1 MNSLLY
7 YYNNVQKMAA
17 YRQAKWMQRGVKLGE
32 NQSVGGSTTA
42 KFVSN
47 PIPIGTDDFTVEFYG
62 SMCGSNVSYASLFNA
77 ASPSAGGDRTF
88 SFYSRYYP
96 NNGIYGILFSP
107 DTDGDSLGDQVVV
120 QYEPGDDS
128 KFLVSV
134 TRQGTTVKAYINGEL
149 KATKEQS
156 EAKDLGDLQL
166 AIANS
171 SDVGFVRVWNYA
183 LSADEIATLYNNGDP
198 AGCVVPKAMR
208 GLEPVEIT
216 GSNSYTW
223 TGVDDIVSYNVV
235 VTPKLKYLHKYKV
248 NVSVSNYE
256 AGSPYIYT
264 GSFAYIPAANG
275 TYDIEVEISNPVYTN
290 IPIYG
295 GQNGT
300 DRRLTLTVNSVT
312 PIGLIAEHLPQNIME
327 SRKGPIVEPTAET
340 FEFNIG
346 SPYIQ
351 TAVSGRQ
358 YPFDCIYRVDYVVE
372 EWDYQPNTFGTVGF
386 LGIGGAEN
394 VSGSRSW
401 YSLEQAKVGELQSFL
416 IKMPGSG
423 YPALYI
429 YGGNDNEA
437 TTARRLK
444 VTIKGITPV
453 SVPISWLDSAKQFP
467 LSDEYMEP
475 MFQSIGGYDMT
486 ANGAP
491 EILYNE

>member
-17 YRQAKWMQRGVKLGE
+17 YRQAKRMQCGVKLGE

-134 TRQGTTVKAYINGEL
+134 TRQGTTVKVYINGEL

-198 AGCVVPKAMR
+198 MGYVVPKAMR
-208 GLEPVEIT
+208 GEVFSYLSDFTEGTDGWKPASGNELSVEDGALVLT
-216 GSNSYTW
+216 GSASSLYMINSMSNNDGRQHFYSVELVIDTNPEISRVTCFAFQGSLLARVNNGIDNGDGTTTYSIISPSELRTYTS
-223 TGVDDIVSYNVV
+223 TFQFGFDMTNVSPVKIRSI
-235 VTPKLKYLHKYKV
+235 KLKTALC
-248 NVSVSNYE
+248 
-256 AGSPYIYT
+256 
-264 GSFAYIPAANG
+264 
-275 TYDIEVEISNPVYTN
+275 
-290 IPIYG
+290 
-295 GQNGT
+295 
-300 DRRLTLTVNSVT
+300 L
-312 PIGLIAEHLPQNIME
+312 AEYLPQNLM
-327 SRKGPIVEPTAET
+327 
-340 FEFNIG
+340 F
-346 SPYIQ
+346 
-351 TAVSGRQ
+351 GR
-358 YPFDCIYRVDYVVE
+358 DDKTI
-372 EWDYQPNTFGTVGF
+372 
-386 LGIGGAEN
+386 
-394 VSGSRSW
+394 
-401 YSLEQAKVGELQSFL
+401 
-416 IKMPGSG
+416 
-423 YPALYI
+423 
-429 YGGNDNEA
+429 A
-437 TTARRLK
+437 T
-444 VTIKGITPV
+444 
-453 SVPISWLDSAKQFP
+453 SWLDSAKQLP
-467 LSDEYMEP
+467 LSDESMEP
-475 MFQSIGGYDMT
+475 LFQSVGGYDMA